1 MRALAN
7 RRMMVLQMSFMAP
20 IPKPD
25 QPPPDQIVREVRQPR
40 IIRARLIHRDGE
52 VQDIVIR
59 NVSHTGLG
67 ASARGPAPV
76 RGERVAVVLPGE
88 QEVTGIV
95 RWYGGHTFG
104 MQLDT
109 PLDLEALGRALQRQA
124 HVAQVSGEWKVET
137 RHRVLTPQ
145 QDPSRIRRV

>member
-25 QPPPDQIVREVRQPR
+25 QPPPDQIIREVRQPR

>member
-1 MRALAN
+1 
-7 RRMMVLQMSFMAP
+7 MSFMAP
-20 IPKPD
+20 IQPAD
-25 QPPPDQIVREVRQPR
+25 QVIREQRQPR

-59 NVSHTGLG
+59 NVSPTGLG

-76 RGERVAVVLPGE
+76 RGEHILVVLPGE

-104 MQLDT
+104 MQLDQ
-109 PLDLEALGRALQRQA
+109 PLDLAALGRALQRQA
-124 HVAQVSGEWKVET
+124 HVAQVSGEWKVEN
-137 RHRVLTPQ
+137 RHRVITPMS
-145 QDPSRIRRV
+145 DPSRIRRV

>member
-1 MRALAN
+1 
-7 RRMMVLQMSFMAP
+7 MSFMAP
-20 IPKPD
+20 I
-25 QPPPDQIVREVRQPR
+25 QPPDQITREQRQPR
-40 IIRARLIHRDGE
+40 IIRARLVHRDGE

-59 NVSHTGLG
+59 NVSQTGLG

-76 RGERVAVVLPGE
+76 RGEQVLIVLPGE

-95 RWYGGHTFG
+95 RWFGGHTFG
-104 MQLDT
+104 MKLDQ

-137 RHRVLTPQ
+137 RHRVFTPMS
-145 QDPSRIRRV
+145 DPSRIRRV

>member
-1 MRALAN
+1 
-7 RRMMVLQMSFMAP
+7 MSFMAP
-20 IPKPD
+20 IVPEHQVARP
-25 QPPPDQIVREVRQPR
+25 QRQPR
-40 IIRARLIHRDGE
+40 IIRARLVHRDGE

-59 NVSHTGLG
+59 NVSEIGLG

-76 RGERVAVVLPGE
+76 RGEHVTVVLPGE
-88 QEVTGIV
+88 QEATGIV

-104 MQLDT
+104 MQLDH

-137 RHRVLTPQ
+137 RHRVTTPMS
-145 QDPSRIRRV
+145 DPSRIRRV

>member
-1 MRALAN
+1 
-7 RRMMVLQMSFMAP
+7 MSFMAP
-20 IPKPD
+20 IVPEN
-25 QPPPDQIVREVRQPR
+25 QVVRAQRQPR
-40 IIRARLIHRDGE
+40 IVRARLVHRDGE

-59 NVSHTGLG
+59 NVSETGLG

-76 RGERVAVVLPGE
+76 RGERVTVVLPGD

-95 RWYGGHTFG
+95 RWFGGHTFG
-104 MQLDT
+104 MQLDC

-137 RHRVLTPQ
+137 RHRVTTPTY
-145 QDPSRIRRV
+145 DPSRIRRV

>member
-1 MRALAN
+1 
-7 RRMMVLQMSFMAP
+7 MSFMAP
-20 IPKPD
+20 IPPSD
-25 QPPPDQIVREVRQPR
+25 QVVREQRQPR
-40 IIRARLIHRDGE
+40 IVRARLIHRDGE

-59 NVSHTGLG
+59 NVSPTGLG

-76 RGERVAVVLPGE
+76 RGERVLVVLPGE

-95 RWYGGHTFG
+95 RWFGGHTFG

-109 PLDLEALGRALQRQA
+109 PLDLDALGRALQRQA

-137 RHRVLTPQ
+137 RHRVLTPMS
-145 QDPSRIRRV
+145 DPSRIRRL

>member
-1 MRALAN
+1 
-7 RRMMVLQMSFMAP
+7 MAP
-20 IPKPD
+20 IVPEEQVARP
-25 QPPPDQIVREVRQPR
+25 QRQPR

-59 NVSHTGLG
+59 NVSEIGLG

-76 RGERVAVVLPGE
+76 RGERVVIVLPGD
-88 QEVTGIV
+88 QEATGIV
-95 RWYGGHTFG
+95 RWFGGHTFG
-104 MQLDT
+104 MQLDH

-137 RHRVLTPQ
+137 RHRVTTPMS
-145 QDPSRIRRV
+145 DPSRIRRV